1 MKRENLQCMLK
12 RTAAGMLTAAMI
24 AGGCQTTAYAE
35 GGETSI
41 QQAKQQIIDL
51 VGNAEMKELGE
62 SIENGSAPQADSSTV
77 PEGDGTTYYVDADNG
92 ADSNNGTS
100 EGSAWKSIEK
110 VNSVTFQAGDR
121 ILFKAGCE
129 WENTTLSPKGS
140 GEDGSPIIIGSYGEG
155 NMPKLSGNGKVGDV
169 VLLMNQEYWDIS
181 NLDISNTAEDLSDLD
196 FIDMTDENGSLLGDY
211 RGLRVAGKDGGQLD
225 GYDIHDLYVHDVTG
239 EDLWIG
245 GSGEVGPGI
254 ERGSGWDKS
263 KRTGGIVFEIC
274 QPETDEPTTFNDV
287 TIENNVILN
296 NSFGGI
302 VMKQWNGDKTGTNE
316 LWASRDA
323 GRSSGAPSYE
333 CDNWRPH
340 TKVTIQDNYLS
351 QKNSDYACNT
361 IYLTSTKGAVVQ
373 RNISREAGTCGIE
386 MYYTDDTVVQYNEV
400 YDTRVKAGGA
410 DSNAIDPDK
419 QSTNALI
426 QYNYIHDTGDGILL
440 CGFTFG
446 SAVVRYNVIQDAEKR
461 YLNPH
466 GDRGVNYVY
475 NNIFYNTREA
485 SHVPFIESSGGSS
498 YLGKSGNM
506 HYFYNNVFY
515 NAAQSTKTVG
525 IGEGTSTDYDSNC
538 YYGTAAAAPAQD
550 ENAVTQ
556 DPGFTGSLAEAKE
569 DISGL
574 TAIQLNAESPLI
586 GQGKVIEQ
594 DENLTIDM
602 ASGSDLFGNEVSGRT
617 DIGAA
622 QYQVTDGKG
631 IISGYVTDPYGY
643 RMEGAEAVLDG
654 ETAVT
659 TDEYG
664 YYSFGEI
671 DAGNHTLIVS
681 MEGYDPGQEV
691 LVELESQ
698 TAVRKDLE
706 LGESHSSTG
715 TISGI
720 VQNAKGGIEGA
731 EVTVTLGDQ
740 SYQTVTGADGTYQ
753 ISEVPAAQGYT
764 VTAEKSGHLT
774 ASQEDISVRP
784 GASVT
789 VDLILT
795 VDVSSTEYLLNVDFD
810 DYETGKFSGN
820 DEWAVVDPGSD
831 RGVIE
836 IVEEENGNK
845 YLHMNKTASGTISFY
860 NKNEVSAEGIV
871 TIEARVKRT
880 DDGTNAN
887 QFGMYSY
894 NKSDWKASDPAGS
907 SNPMA
912 TFAFSRGNILSHNK
926 PGASSTVNAA
936 AYELDQWYII
946 RNVANLDTGTFDLY
960 INDME
965 TPVLADQPLR
975 TSKSEIN
982 RFLFFENSSN
992 TGDICVDYF
1001 RVCVGEAFDYND
1013 AELIDLK
1020 AEGIELQK
1028 TDESTYEGKAGAE
1041 TASVMIIPTT
1051 GSRFAHVTVNGTE
1064 YNGTDAVEVPLQ
1076 EGENLIPI
1084 IVTAED
1090 GTTVKE
1096 YTLKIERENPAVLA
1110 YLTSLQVQG
1119 IQISPEFSSDVLEYT
1134 AEAGADAETIQLE
1147 LTPVEGAT
1155 VKISVNG
1162 VSQSDQTEVSLKDGQ
1177 NIIEIEVGSQDGTNF
1192 TTYTLTVTREASQG
1206 GNEPENPEDTPAYLT
1221 ELQIV
1226 GISIDPEFDPEVK
1239 EYTAEAGADVDK
1251 IELKLTPADG
1261 MSLSIRV
1268 NGVDQSDNTEAVLID
1283 GENII
1288 EITVRSDDGK
1298 NTSVYTLNV
1307 VKEAVEDDGSDTDI
1321 TDPGQG
1327 DDNEKPSE
1335 DSGKDDQADKTEPDS
1350 QPDNQTDNQKNNQIT
1365 HQEQSNKAVQ
1375 TGDTANLMLP
1385 LIMGAA
1391 AVMVVGRRA
1400 FKKK

>member
-1 MKRENLQCMLK
+1 MRKGYLQCMLK

-24 AGGCQTTAYAE
+24 AGGCQVSAYA
-35 GGETSI
+35 GEEEDDI
-41 QQAKQQIIDL
+41 QQAKQQIIDQ
-51 VGNAEMKELGE
+51 VGNAEMKALGE
-62 SIENGSAPQADSSTV
+62 AIENGSAPRADSSAV
-77 PEGDGTTYYVDADNG
+77 PKGNGTTYYVDAGNG
-92 ADSNNGTS
+92 DDSADGTS
-100 EGSAWKSIEK
+100 EKTAWKTIDK
-110 VNSVTFQAGDR
+110 VNSTTFYAGDS

-129 WENTTLSPKGS
+129 WENKTLSPQGS
-140 GEDGSPIIIGSYGEG
+140 GEEGNPIIIGSYGEG
-155 NMPKLSGNGKVGDV
+155 DMPKLSGNGKVEDV

-181 NLDISNTAEDLSDLD
+181 NLDISNTVEGLGDLD

-211 RGLRVAGKDGGQLD
+211 RGLRIAGKDAGQLD

-239 EDLWIG
+239 EDLWIS

-254 ERGSGWDKS
+254 KKGNGWDKS

-274 QPETDEPTTFNDV
+274 QPGTDEPTTFNDITV
-287 TIENNVILN
+287 ENNVILN

-302 VMKQWNGDKTGTNE
+302 VVKQWNGDKTGTNE

-323 GRSSGAPSYE
+323 GKSSGAPSYE
-333 CDNWRPH
+333 CDNWKPH
-340 TKVTIQDNYLS
+340 TNVTIQDNYLS

-386 MYYTDDTVVQYNEV
+386 MYYTDDTTVQYNEV

-440 CGFTFG
+440 CGFTYG

-466 GDRGVNYVY
+466 GDKGVNYVY
-475 NNIFYNTREA
+475 NNIFYNSREV

-515 NAAQSTKTVG
+515 NAAESTKTVG
-525 IGEGTSTDYDSNC
+525 IGEGTATAYDSNC
-538 YYGTAAAAPAQD
+538 YYGTAVEAPAQD
-550 ENAVTQ
+550 ANAVTQ
-556 DPGFTGSLAEAKE
+556 DPGFAGDLSEAKE
-569 DISGL
+569 DISKL
-574 TAIQLNAESPLI
+574 TAIQLKAESPLI
-586 GQGKVIEQ
+586 GQGKAIEQ
-594 DENLTIDM
+594 DMALTVDM
-602 ASGSDLFGNEVSGRT
+602 VSGSDLFGSEVSGRT

-643 RMEGAEAVLDG
+643 RMEGAEVTLDKK
-654 ETAVT
+654 TVVT
-659 TDEYG
+659 TDENG

-671 DAGNHTLIVS
+671 DAGEHTLIVT
-681 MEGYDPGQEV
+681 MDGYDSGQEISV
-691 LVELESQ
+691 KLESQ
-698 TAVRKDLE
+698 TALGKDLE
-706 LGESHSSTG
+706 LGASHSTTG
-715 TISGI
+715 VISGT

-731 EVTVTLGDQ
+731 TVTVALGEQ
-740 SYQTVTGADGTYQ
+740 SYQAVTGTDGTYQ
-753 ISEVPAAQGYT
+753 ISDIPVAQGYT
-764 VTAEKSGHLT
+764 VTAEKSGYLT
-774 ASQEDISVRP
+774 AAQEGISVRP

-795 VDVSSTEYLLNVDFD
+795 IDVSSTEYLLNVDFD
-810 DYETGKFSGN
+810 DYETGEFSGN
-820 DEWAVVDPGSD
+820 DEWAVVDPGSEK
-831 RGVIE
+831 GVIE

-880 DDGTNAN
+880 DNGSNAN

-912 TFAFSRGNILSHNK
+912 TFAFSKGKILTHNK
-926 PGASSTVNAA
+926 PGASSTVNAVS
-936 AYELDQWYII
+936 YELDQWYIV

-1020 AEGIELQK
+1020 AEGISLQK
-1028 TDESTYEGKAGAE
+1028 TDESTYEGKAGAGTE
-1041 TASVMIIPTT
+1041 SIMITPVA
-1051 GSRFAHVTVNGTE
+1051 GSGFAHVTVNGTE
-1064 YNGTDAVEVPLQ
+1064 YNGTDAVQVELKD
-1076 EGENLIPI
+1076 GENLIPI

-1096 YTLKIERENPAVLA
+1096 YTLKIERENSAVLA
-1110 YLTSLQVQG
+1110 YLTSLGVQG
-1119 IQISPEFSSDVLEYT
+1119 VQISPEFSSDVFEYT
-1134 AEAGADAETIQLE
+1134 AEVGADVETIRLE
-1147 LTPVEGAT
+1147 VTPVDGAT
-1155 VKISVNG
+1155 IKISVNG
-1162 VSQSDQTEVSLKDGQ
+1162 AAQEDNTEAALMDGD

-1192 TTYTLTVTREASQG
+1192 TTYTLTVTKEASQG
-1206 GNEPENPEDTPAYLT
+1206 GNEPEDPDDKPAQLSD
-1221 ELQIV
+1221 LQIV
-1226 GISIDPEFDPEVK
+1226 GISITPQFDPEVK
-1239 EYTAEAGADVDK
+1239 EYTAKVGSEVEK
-1251 IELKLTPADG
+1251 IHLKLTPADG
-1261 MSLSIRV
+1261 MSFSIRV
-1268 NGVDQSDNTEAVLID
+1268 NGIDQNDNTEAVLKS
-1283 GENII
+1283 GENRI
-1288 EITVRSDDGK
+1288 EITVSSADGE
-1298 NTSVYTLNV
+1298 NTSVYTLKV
-1307 VKEAVEDDGSDTDI
+1307 VKENSEGDGSDTDI

-1327 DDNEKPSE
+1327 DNGEKPSG
-1335 DSGKDDQADKTEPDS
+1335 DNGQGNQTDKTEQND
-1350 QPDNQTDNQKNNQIT
+1350 QG
-1365 HQEQSNKAVQ
+1365 NKAVQ
-1375 TGDTANLMLP
+1375 TGDASNAMIPLMF
-1385 LIMGAA
+1385 AA
-1391 AVMVVGRRA
+1391 AAAMAGIGSVTFR
-1400 FKKK
+1400 KKQK